1 MNVTEDKEKG
11 FILSIYPVVHGC
23 RLFGIFKRSKE
34 LNYFSII
41 LNARLMFL
49 WVIPCREGVTGRLEL
64 YLGYITNN
72 NNLHIFKY
80 TELTLLLFSCMS
92 HEWGKRGKINS

>member
-1 MNVTEDKEKG
+1 MFLINQKLVRVFEGTRKGKIIRTIWRCFWKKLKVTEDEEKE

-49 WVIPCREGVTGRLEL
+49 
-64 YLGYITNN
+64 
-72 NNLHIFKY
+72 
-80 TELTLLLFSCMS
+80 
-92 HEWGKRGKINS
+92 